1 MFYDRLK
8 QVCTSQGKSPSSVAQ
23 AIGMSKAN
31 VTGWKNGASP
41 KILTVA
47 RLGGDGIEI
56 KTWTIAES
64 KGRWLCRWWRSVWL

>member
-47 RLGGDGIEI
+47 RLARELNVPIVELIDEDDQ
-56 KTWTIAES
+56 ES
-64 KGRWLCRWWRSVWL
+64 EVTT

>member
-47 RLGGDGIEI
+47 RLAVNSMCLLLNSST
-56 KTWTIAES
+56 KMTRKA
-64 KGRWLCRWWRSVWL
+64 R

>member
-8 QVCTSQGKSPSSVAQ
+8 QVCTSQGKSPSSVVQ

-47 RLGGDGIEI
+47 RLARELNVP
-56 KTWTIAES
+56 IAELIDEDDQES
-64 KGRWLCRWWRSVWL
+64 EVTT

>member
-8 QVCTSQGKSPSSVAQ
+8 QACNRQGKSPSSVAQ

-47 RLGGDGIEI
+47 RLARELNVPVAALIDEDDIE
-56 KTWTIAES
+56 S
-64 KGRWLCRWWRSVWL
+64 